1 MPPPVASSSAGSARG
16 SSRSPT
22 PTSAATPAAT
32 AARRNTIRDGAPLA
46 HRNSISS
53 PLSARSAAKRST
65 EVQSEA
71 DLENAAMLEDL
82 RSRLAQS
89 ESAAEAA
96 AEEYAKQVKAL
107 QSRLED
113 ALAEQ
118 IKMEEAA
125 HQKDEII
132 EGIELQV
139 KELTRAKR
147 DQENI
152 YEAERTAAQQEKE
165 EMIEREEELN
175 TIIQRLKDQLAQR
188 EKSPE
193 PEVVESPTEPSID
206 ESQGFAP
213 SNNMAAPNRSNNN
226 LVLQKDK
233 LIESLRLEL
242 AEAQIRLAE
251 ADHQGGTKLQQ
262 LEQQLLETRM
272 SNARLMEDNE
282 SFQLLLSSAALNGD
296 FPRGDY
302 ITNAFSEVEPE
313 PESPHIIK
321 KVQGSPRNSISL
333 ASNLAEELEEAA
345 QTLETEKCR
354 KLESEVKSL
363 KDQNKAQS
371 LYINNIIERI
381 LQHKDSEAI
390 LDKTAP
396 LGDSAVKTE
405 KALPAPP
412 KESGMLSR
420 TSSLSS
426 RKTSPSMKSPA
437 PSINGDRPSLSR
449 SQSMRSTPRYTH
461 KRSHSDA
468 VYSGASVVNNLY
480 RGEGMIT
487 PRSQTF
493 YGPDQFNNGNRTQRP
508 RDSDLSLDSTT
519 SESGDSVSGTS
530 IPLPWERR
538 SLPSPPHHG
547 TTMGP
552 IAGNKLRPLRLVQ
565 ENVSN
570 GLVSPTSGSGR
581 KISGDY
587 KEGVED
593 EKSRRQSKRTSWI
606 PWLNRNKDDDLHT
619 ISNPENVLF
628 ERRDVE

>member
-1 MPPPVASSSAGSARG
+1 MASSRKPPPANLSSPLNRRSMPPPVASSSAGSARG

-22 PTSAATPAAT
+22 PTGAAAPAAT

-193 PEVVESPTEPSID
+193 PEVVESRKTSTEPSID

-213 SNNMAAPNRSNNN
+213 SNNMAAPNRSNN

-282 SFQLLLSSAALNGD
+282 SFQLLLSSAALN
-296 FPRGDY
+296 
-302 ITNAFSEVEPE
+302 
-313 PESPHIIK
+313 ESPHIIK

-412 KESGMLSR
+412 KES
-420 TSSLSS
+420 
-426 RKTSPSMKSPA
+426 
-437 PSINGDRPSLSR
+437 
-449 SQSMRSTPRYTH
+449 
-461 KRSHSDA
+461 
-468 VYSGASVVNNLY
+468 
-480 RGEGMIT
+480 EGMIT

>member
-1 MPPPVASSSAGSARG
+1 M
-16 SSRSPT
+16 
-22 PTSAATPAAT
+22 
-32 AARRNTIRDGAPLA
+32 
-46 HRNSISS
+46 
-53 PLSARSAAKRST
+53 
-65 EVQSEA
+65 QSEA

-82 RSRLAQS
+82 RNRLAQS

-118 IKMEEAA
+118 LKMEEAV
-125 HQKDEII
+125 HQKDEVV
-132 EGIELQV
+132 EGMELQV

-165 EMIEREEELN
+165 EMIDREEELN

-193 PEVVESPTEPSID
+193 PEVVENRKTSADSSND

-213 SNNMAAPNRSNNN
+213 SNNMAAPNRTNTNN

-233 LIESLRLEL
+233 IIESLRLEL

-302 ITNAFSEVEPE
+302 TNAFSEVEPE
-313 PESPHIIK
+313 PESPHVIK

-354 KLESEVKSL
+354 KLESELKSL

-396 LGDSAVKTE
+396 LGDSAKTE

-437 PSINGDRPSLSR
+437 PSINGDKPSLSR
-449 SQSMRSTPRYTH
+449 SQSMRNAPRYTH

-493 YGPDQFNNGNRTQRP
+493 YGPDQFSNGNCTQRP
-508 RDSDLSLDSTT
+508 RNSDLSLDSTQ

-530 IPLPWERR
+530 IPLPWDRR
-538 SLPSPPHHG
+538 SMPSPPHPPHHG

-570 GLVSPTSGSGR
+570 GIVSPTSSSGR

-606 PWLNRNKDDDLHT
+606 PWLNRNKDEDLPIVT
-619 ISNPENVLF
+619 NPENVLF